1 MYHHI
6 SWPDAGTSAT
16 TCDLRPLPCWISIA
30 NFVLFEVLNM
40 MELFELF
47 IISFPNS
54 RWTLWEA
61 KQTKDIVS
69 NKACKQSIFRCTHQ
83 AGLLVM
89 IFVYSWVSFI
99 SINYSLLQ
107 SCRIYKLFFACRL
120 WSNKFQHMQHR
131 RAMLPPRFL
140 LWKGARHMCTS
151 LPNSREAEGIAYE
164 ERWTVEIQWKL

>member
-16 TCDLRPLPCWISIA
+16 TCDLRPLPWWISIT
-30 NFVLFEVLNM
+30 NFVSFEVLNM
-40 MELFELF
+40 MELFGLF

-61 KQTKDIVS
+61 KQTQDIVS
-69 NKACKQSIFRCTHQ
+69 NKAGKQSNFRGIHQ

-107 SCRIYKLFFACRL
+107 SCRIYKLLFAVADCQIVIQQIPTYV
-120 WSNKFQHMQHR
+120 FQPCDV
-131 RAMLPPRFL
+131 ASPFSVV
-140 LWKGARHMCTS
+140 KGARHMCTS
-151 LPNSREAEGIAYE
+151 LPNSRRAEGIAM
-164 ERWTVEIQWKL
+164 RRDGQ